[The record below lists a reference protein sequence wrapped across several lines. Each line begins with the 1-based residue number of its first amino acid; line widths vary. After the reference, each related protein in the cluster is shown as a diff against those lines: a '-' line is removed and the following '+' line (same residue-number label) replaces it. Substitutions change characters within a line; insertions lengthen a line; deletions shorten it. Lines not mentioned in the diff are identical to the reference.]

1 MLSLTELV
9 GWQATVC
16 AAPTTGFTEAERLD
30 RGVEEEGTDTVGVGV
45 GADVAAADVRE
56 AEEGAEALRDSW

>member
-1 MLSLTELV
+1 MTEVV

-16 AAPTTGFTEAERLD
+16 AAPTTCFTEAERLD

-56 AEEGAEALRDSW
+56 AVEGEEGAEALRDSW